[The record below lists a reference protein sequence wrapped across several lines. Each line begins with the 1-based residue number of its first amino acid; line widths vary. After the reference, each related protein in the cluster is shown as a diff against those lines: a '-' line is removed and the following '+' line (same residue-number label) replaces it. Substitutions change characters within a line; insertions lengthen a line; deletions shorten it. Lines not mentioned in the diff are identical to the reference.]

1 MKHLFCLICCW
12 GCLFIRSQHL
22 PDPLLSAVAGMG
34 AYGHSNTDVFGM
46 LLNPASVANSAT
58 FSTGI
63 YGERKYLL
71 EGLQQFCGLLQFPL
85 LKSGLGFQLDYV
97 GSALMNETALGMV
110 YGKMLGDRLSMGLRF
125 QYYQLQVP
133 GYVRAPAL
141 WAGAGLLFQLTP
153 QLQTGFSFTRSAK
166 PQLHSS
172 EPPLTQVYRFG
183 MGYEPSQRVC
193 ISTDWIKET
202 NKDLMGTISLRY
214 AFEEG
219 FRLRLAW
226 QTTTQQPVA
235 GAGLYW
241 KGTWTDLLISYH
253 PHLGFTPAFQMSW
266 NASGKKS
273 N

>member
-1 MKHLFCLICCW
+1 MKHLLHLI
-12 GCLFIRSQHL
+12 FIGGMLLVRGQHL
-22 PDPLLSAVAGMG
+22 PNPLFSAVSAAGG
-34 AYGHSNTDVFGM
+34 YGDMHQDVFGA
-46 LLNPASVANSAT
+46 LVNPANVAHAASLSA
-58 FSTGI
+58 GI
-63 YGERKYLL
+63 YGERRYML
-71 EGLQQFCGLLQFPL
+71 EGLQQFCGLVRFPL
-85 LKSGLGFQLDYV
+85 VKSGLGLQLDYA
-97 GSALMNETALGMV
+97 GSALMNETALGIA
-110 YGKMLGDRLSMGLRF
+110 YGKKLGEQLSVGIRF

-202 NKDLMGTISLRY
+202 NKNLMGVIALRY

-241 KGTWTDLLISYH
+241 KGSWTDLLISYH